1 MEEYE
6 ELNQP
11 YYEMT
16 YLDDN
21 DTMHLAKVLDER
33 AVSFMKERFTVMKC
47 NFVNV

>member
-1 MEEYE
+1 MEEFI

-21 DTMHLAKVLDER
+21 DTMHLTKILDER
-33 AVSFMKERFTVMKC
+33 TVSFMKERFTVMSC
-47 NFVNV
+47 NFINI